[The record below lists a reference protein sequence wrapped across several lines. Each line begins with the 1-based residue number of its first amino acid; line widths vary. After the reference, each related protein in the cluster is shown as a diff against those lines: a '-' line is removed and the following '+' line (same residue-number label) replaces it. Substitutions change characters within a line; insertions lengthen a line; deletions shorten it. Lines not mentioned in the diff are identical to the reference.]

1 MPMSERNLYA
11 DVVTHDLAL
20 LCVDPVGTLTTVDAA
35 LGYDPADPF
44 AVTVTFVTVEGDVVW
59 TFARDLLARGLSGP
73 AGLGDVH
80 IWPCVDADGGATV
93 IIELCSPDGELVAQ
107 AGTRDIYQFLGR
119 SLAAVPAGT
128 ETDGID
134 LDQLID
140 QLLQPTERGAGAM
153 TMPTLATLIGA
164 SVPTPRATVHLGT
177 SICTCGQ
184 DLDVYRSKHCPRCG
198 ITLHCARP
206 LTPAA

>member
-1 MPMSERNLYA
+1 MAISERNLYA
-11 DVVTHDLAL
+11 DQVSHDLAL
-20 LCVDPVGTLTTVDAA
+20 LCVDPVGTLTTVNAA

-44 AVTVTFVTVEGDVVW
+44 AVTLTFVTVGGDVVW

-73 AGLGDVH
+73 AGEGDVH

-140 QLLQPTERGAGAM
+140 RLLQPAERGAG
-153 TMPTLATLIGA
+153 
-164 SVPTPRATVHLGT
+164 R
-177 SICTCGQ
+177 
-184 DLDVYRSKHCPRCG
+184 
-198 ITLHCARP
+198 
-206 LTPAA
+206 